1 MVLDRESIVPL
12 PCWDYLGK
20 TSNVFEVKARESEE
34 TMKNGQSRQT
44 GNKTQ
49 DEDKQSKKHK
59 TILDTTI
66 RKMKIEKKT

>member
-49 DEDKQSKKHK
+49 DEDKQSKIHNIGHHHEQDEDRTK
-59 TILDTTI
+59 T
-66 RKMKIEKKT
+66 